1 MWRNHHKSGDTDTRQ
16 QIIILSTVEI
26 QQGYQQFVYSVDNLF
41 SRSSD
46 FTTTNMC
53 QLVNNL

>member
-26 QQGYQQFVYSVDNLF
+26 QQGYQQFVYPVDNLF
-41 SRSSD
+41 SRD